1 MTSVKWQVNYL
12 PAIVHKCTFVVT
24 NILQIDRKSNE
35 YSASVLSNTFCYQ
48 QICNLI
54 SQNYCLR
61 IIYDQRVKT

>member
-1 MTSVKWQVNYL
+1 MTSVKWQVNCL
-12 PAIVHKCTFVVT
+12 LAIVRKCTFVVT
-24 NILQIDRKSNE
+24 NILKIDRKSNE

-61 IIYDQRVKT
+61 IICDQRVKT